1 MIHSIIILK
10 KSGEPIFGKTFGKV
24 ATWNDTL
31 ASGLIS
37 AIYHFTR
44 ELLNSNI
51 EEFEI
56 ESYKILFESDNDMN
70 ILLVAFFDK
79 YDSMINVKTKLKDL
93 KQILISEYK
102 DKLLSEFCC
111 EEDFEGFDEIIDV
124 LFTNTSKKSPIEILK
139 PKYAEILQQ
148 FRNTGDIVDCDLIS
162 ITTGRPLTHDW
173 KQDFLDLCLRQIDAF
188 YKSTKTLSLEQIT
201 LSYKGRHLILY
212 KITDDLI
219 LSTLIKRETP
229 LGLANLMIEEYSE
242 KIAKVGTV

>member
-10 KSGEPIFGKTFGKV
+10 KSGEPIYGKAFGTV

-44 ELLNSNI
+44 ELLHSNI

-56 ESYKILFESDNDMN
+56 ESYKILFENDNDVD

-79 YDSMINVKTKLKDL
+79 YDSMINVRTKLKDL
-93 KQILISEYK
+93 KDILLSEYK
-102 DKLLSEFCC
+102 DKIQNDFCC
-111 EEDFEGFDEIIDV
+111 EEDFEGLQEIMDV
-124 LFTNTSKKSPIEILK
+124 IVSSSSTTNPIELLK
-139 PKYAEILQQ
+139 PQYAKILQD
-148 FRNTGDIVDCDLIS
+148 FRNGGEIVDCDLIS
-162 ITTGRPLTHDW
+162 INAGRPLTHEW
-173 KQDFLDLCLRQIDAF
+173 KKEFLDLCLRQIDAF

-201 LSYKGRHLILY
+201 LTYKGRHLILY
-212 KITDDLI
+212 KVTDDLI

-229 LGLANLMIEEYSE
+229 LGLATLLVEEFSR
-242 KIAKVGTV
+242 KIAKIGSR